1 MNLIEKIICHN
12 AVGLKRRIVKQGE
25 IVVVNVA
32 RTLASEITQVGIEGT
47 IRQLGVSKLWRDDRF
62 FLALDHSVDP
72 ANYHQE
78 KVRNRI
84 KVCDD
89 FSKEYNVKDYWKPNQ
104 SILHTEFYRQR
115 AMPGSI
121 IIGADS
127 HSCAHGCV
135 GSLAMGMGASDVA
148 MPLITGKTWL
158 KVPEVIQIKFIGE
171 LSFGLV
177 GKDVILHILKKFGR
191 NTIALQ
197 RVVEFAGNI
206 DSLTIDCRFAIA
218 NMATEFGAIAGVFPG
233 DEYTQEFIAKRR
245 GITDEVPYYFRA
257 DENAQY
263 AGKYTVDLRRVEP
276 LVAKYPNPDDCYLIK
291 DPKLYEPIVDD
302 GKVVCETIKKLDGV
316 FIGACTTT
324 QNEII
329 LAGLLLDVMMKKY
342 SCKPKSRA
350 SLQGNEYHRI
360 LTPGSV
366 IMSKYLEEIG
376 ILDIYKRAG
385 FRIDAPGCSMCLGIS
400 HQKAA
405 PGEVWLSSQNRNF
418 RNRMGRG
425 GIGNLASACTVA
437 ASSFNMEIIDYDKYM
452 RYVDQVLYKYLT
464 HPSRLPNINIIEPN
478 PVIEQDDEEGNMD
491 IDENKEIEEEMIT
504 GRPQIFGDNVD
515 TDMIIPAPF
524 IVLRGQE
531 LAKKSFSYYRPEFL
545 DKLKFGNNIVVAGD
559 GFGCGSSREEAVTCL
574 KIAGIKCIIAKSF
587 SFIFYRNLLTLNML
601 GIIIKDEQF
610 YNNLTEDCE
619 ISVDVGK
626 RVVIVGENQ
635 YSFSMTAI
643 EETIYENGGVIGLYS
658 RFKDK
663 GFSELVRQAVVKT
676 EQKSCGSNLGCSNKD
691 LDW

>member
-12 AVGLKRRIVKQGE
+12 AVGLKRRIVNCGD
-25 IVVVNVA
+25 IVVVKVA

-47 IRQLGVSKLWRDDRF
+47 IRQLGVTKLWRDDRF
-62 FLALDHSVDP
+62 FLAVDHSVDP

-78 KVRNRI
+78 KVRKRI
-84 KVCDD
+84 KVCND

-135 GSLAMGMGASDVA
+135 GALAIGMGASDVA

-171 LSFGLV
+171 PSFGIV
-177 GKDVILHILKKFGR
+177 GKDIILYILNKFGR
-191 NTIALQ
+191 NTIGLQ
-197 RVVEFAGNI
+197 RVIEFSGNI
-206 DSLTIDCRFAIA
+206 KNLTIDSRFAIC
-218 NMATEFGAIAGVFPG
+218 NMATEFGAIAGVFEG
-233 DEYTQEFIAKRR
+233 DELTERFIQKR
-245 GITDEVPYYFRA
+245 IKKTDEKQYYFRA
-257 DENAQY
+257 DNDAQY
-263 AGKYTVDLRRVEP
+263 AGKYEVDLRKIEP
-276 LVAKYPNPDDCYLIK
+276 LVAKYPNPDDCYLIN